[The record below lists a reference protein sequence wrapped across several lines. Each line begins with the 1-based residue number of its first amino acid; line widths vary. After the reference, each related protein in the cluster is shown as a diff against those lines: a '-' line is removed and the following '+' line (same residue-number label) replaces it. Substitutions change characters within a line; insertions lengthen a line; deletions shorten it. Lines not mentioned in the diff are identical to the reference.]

1 MSSIIIKKR
10 LLPFLLLLLSFTAAA
25 QPSVSGT
32 VQDASGNPV
41 PFANILL
48 KLGTE
53 TIKASSTAENG
64 AFEMTNVTAG
74 SYELEVT
81 TIGFKEFNTTITVSA
96 DVILPAIILEEEPT
110 ELDSVVV
117 NSKRPVVK
125 RKIDRLEFDVENS
138 ILSSE
143 NAWEILRKTPGVN
156 VIGDGIS
163 IRGSSGILVTI
174 NDKKVYLTGTE
185 LKNFLENTNG
195 DDIKSI
201 EVITTPPARYEA
213 QGSAVLNIKMKK
225 NIPAGYKGSV
235 VGAYVQSMYPKG
247 VVATNHYYKSNDFT
261 VYGGYMF
268 GSGHYYGENIGEI
281 KYFNEDNAVASVWE
295 SNEQSHFRALQ
306 QNSYHLNAEFAIDS
320 LNTIGVGANGFA
332 SLKSTANIKT
342 PTYIY
347 DGAGTLDSL
356 YTTHNRRDYPQRN
369 NTLTALFEHKFSD
382 ADKITLSSD
391 YTQHYFNQEQDVNA
405 LFSLPG
411 AEPHSQQ
418 EITSNDTR
426 RINLLSIQADYTG
439 KTGDTGF
446 EAGARYGRV
455 DAANIFNYTNDVDGE
470 PVPLPD
476 QYNKFLYDEQ
486 ILALYVGAERE
497 FGKWG
502 FKAGL
507 RGEHTKL
514 EGNSVTTG
522 QVNTQDYFKVFPSVY
537 ALYKASDNHQ
547 VGFSYGKRIIRPQY
561 AALNPFRSYNTPYY
575 YSTGDPKLQPA
586 ITHNFSLQYTL
597 KAKYN
602 FDLFYR
608 HELDPA
614 AEILYQEYETNTV
627 VSKYTNI
634 SRNIAS
640 GLEFNTSLQ
649 LYNWWETSIMT
660 TLGYQENMF
669 QGAGGEM
676 QVIDRWTFYGSANS
690 RFTLNKK
697 KDLLA
702 EANFFYMSPTVQGAL
717 KLNDISNLSV
727 SFRKLFWEGNGELSL
742 IFSDIYKGER
752 QTSFNR
758 YANQSMR
765 FTSYGDTQSFRI
777 QFRYRFGNQKLQE
790 RARGNTDEQRRL

>member
-1 MSSIIIKKR
+1 MSSIITKKL
-10 LLPFLLLLLSFTAAA
+10 LLPFLLLLVSFAATA
-25 QPSVSGT
+25 QHSVSGKA
-32 VQDASGNPV
+32 QDTSGNPV
-41 PFANILL
+41 PFANVLL
-48 KLGTE
+48 KSGTE
-53 TIKASSTAENG
+53 TIKTSSTSESG
-64 AFEMTNVTAG
+64 EFEITNVAPG
-74 SYELEVT
+74 SYELVVT
-81 TIGFKEFNTTITVSA
+81 TIGFKEYTKSITVSG
-96 DVILPAIILEEEPT
+96 DLFVPDITLEEEAT
-110 ELDSVVV
+110 ELDNVVV

-156 VIGDGIS
+156 VVGDGIS
-163 IRGSSGILVTI
+163 IRGSNGILVTI

-185 LKNFLENTNG
+185 LKNFLENTTG

-225 NIPAGYKGSV
+225 NIPAGYKGMI

-247 VVATNHYYKSNDFT
+247 VTATNHYYKSKDFT

-268 GSGHYYGENIGEI
+268 GSGHYYGENIGEV
-281 KYFNEDNAVASVWE
+281 KYFNEDNSVASVWK

-306 QNSYHLNAEFAIDS
+306 QNSYHFNAEYAIDS
-320 LNTIGVGANGFA
+320 LTTIGVGANGFA
-332 SLKSTANIKT
+332 SLKSTANINT

-347 DGAGTLDSL
+347 DGSGTLDSL
-356 YTTHNRRDYPQRN
+356 YTTRNHRDYPQRN
-369 NTLTALFEHKFSD
+369 NTLTALLEHKFSD
-382 ADKITLSSD
+382 SDKIILSSD
-391 YTQHYFNQEQDVNA
+391 YTQHYFNQEQDVDA
-405 LFSLPG
+405 AFSLPG
-411 AEPHSQQ
+411 EAPHSEQ
-418 EITSNDTR
+418 EITSKDTR

-439 KTGDTGF
+439 KAGATGF

-455 DAANIFNYTNDVDGE
+455 DAENIFNYTNEVDGE

-476 QYNKFLYDEQ
+476 QSNEFLYDEQ
-486 ILALYVGAERE
+486 ILALYAGAERE

-514 EGNSVTTG
+514 EGNSVTIG

-547 VGFSYGKRIIRPQY
+547 MGFSYGKRIIRPQY

-608 HELDPA
+608 YEQDPA
-614 AEILYQEYETNTV
+614 AGILYQEYETNTV

-634 SRNIAS
+634 DRNVSS

-649 LYNWWETSIMT
+649 LFAWWETSVMSTI
-660 TLGYQENMF
+660 GYQENMF
-669 QGAGGEM
+669 QGADGTMET
-676 QVIDRWTFYGSANS
+676 IDRWTFYGSANS
-690 RFTLNKK
+690 RFNLNKK
-697 KDLLA
+697 KDLMA

-717 KLNDISNLSV
+717 KMNDISSLSV
-727 SFRKLFWEGNGELSL
+727 SFRKLFWDGDGELSL

-752 QTSFNR
+752 RTSFTR
-758 YANQSMR
+758 YANQSTR

-790 RARGNTDEQRRL
+790 RVRGNTDEQQRL